1 MSGRSESSIDA
12 IWHLEKAR
20 WANRERAL
28 ACAGVYFLCGRHL
41 NIELHQESIT
51 TAQIALP
58 HTQFFAG
65 VLELDTPPIRVCNR
79 QPSPREGCPS
89 LHTTPPIHLR
99 SPSLTSTR
107 GLHIRMD
114 KIVKP
119 AVPIVR
125 EYMSSHKVGVVVSA
139 GKMSKAVKVRIAGQE
154 WNKKIRKVCNIA
166 NVQAGIYMV
175 VSRPD
180 KGLTFAIVFA

>member
-1 MSGRSESSIDA
+1 
-12 IWHLEKAR
+12 
-20 WANRERAL
+20 
-28 ACAGVYFLCGRHL
+28 
-41 NIELHQESIT
+41 
-51 TAQIALP
+51 
-58 HTQFFAG
+58 
-65 VLELDTPPIRVCNR
+65 
-79 QPSPREGCPS
+79 
-89 LHTTPPIHLR
+89 
-99 SPSLTSTR
+99 
-107 GLHIRMD
+107 MD

-154 WNKKIRKVCNIA
+154 WNKKIRKVCIIA
-166 NVQAGIYMV
+166 NVQAGIYME